1 MIKMNDKNVRIKCS
15 TGAEVSVMPAQVFS
29 QIANTEGIEQSNIKL
44 KGYGGSAILVIGG
57 KLHQMCIQQHL

>member
-1 MIKMNDKNVRIKCS
+1 MIKMNDKNVRIKCN
-15 TGAEVSVMPAQVFS
+15 TGAEVSVMPTRVFS

-57 KLHQMCIQQHL
+57 KLYQMCIQQHL